1 MNFRR
6 GLFRIWVVL
15 SAGWIMVVGYAGDLP
30 CAFGV
35 TFQPLVRG
43 VRTRP
48 LCLAVRLAYPRP
60 RLRSSYRGAGGRHC
74 PNLGD

>member
-35 TFQPLVRG
+35 TFQPLG
-43 VRTRP
+43 AWGTHTTLMLGSP
-48 LCLAVRLAYPRP
+48 LGLSTSSSSEFLSRRW
-60 RLRSSYRGAGGRHC
+60 RSAL
-74 PNLGD
+74 P